1 MNRCFSYNTLMKP
14 LRRVYVYKL
23 RPNRSQIAKLQQT
36 LETCRHLYNDAL
48 SERKETW
55 QGEQKSVGYAAQCA
69 ALTQRRKSSGYLQAV
84 NSQVLQNT
92 LRRVDRSF
100 ENFFR
105 RCMKDSAQK
114 PGYPRFK
121 GRGWYDSFCYP
132 QYGNGAR
139 FKDGRLALS
148 KIGHIKVFKDRS
160 LEGKP
165 KTATIIRKADG
176 WYVSVVCEVEAEPL
190 PKTGKS
196 VGIDV
201 GITHFATLSTGETVA
216 NPRYYRRAER
226 RLRKAH
232 RRVSRRKKGS
242 KRREKAKALLG
253 KAHQKVARSRRDHA
267 YKTAKSLV
275 ERYDRIAVED
285 LNVSGMLK
293 NRHLAKAISD
303 CGWTQFVQILSDKAE
318 SAGRELVKVNPR
330 NTSQKCS
337 GCGELV
343 RKSLAK
349 RWHSC
354 PWCGCE
360 LDRDHNAAIN
370 IQVLGGGTAFGERR
384 ALASASS
391 REPHVLDSRG
401 SVSTLQGTW
410 TPR

>member
-1 MNRCFSYNTLMKP
+1 MKP
-14 LRRVYVYKL
+14 LRRAYIYKL
-23 RPNRSQIAKLQQT
+23 RPYRSQLARLEET
-36 LETCRHLYNDAL
+36 LETCRRLYNDAL
-48 SERKETW
+48 AERKEAW
-55 QGEQKSVGYAAQCA
+55 EDGQRSVSFADQCA
-69 ALTQRRKSSGYLQAV
+69 ALAQRRKSSGYLQAV
-84 NSQVLQNT
+84 HAQVLQNT

-100 ENFFR
+100 QNFFR
-105 RCMKDSAQK
+105 CCKSGEK

-132 QYGNGAR
+132 QYGNGAK

-148 KIGHIKVFKDRS
+148 KVGHFKVFRDRS

-165 KTATIIRKADG
+165 KTATVSRKADG
-176 WYVSVVCEVEAEPL
+176 WYVSVVCEVEPDPL
-190 PKTGKS
+190 PNTGES

-201 GITHFATLSTGETVA
+201 GIRHFATLSTGETID
-216 NPRYYRRAER
+216 NPRCYKRAER
-226 RLRKAH
+226 RLAKAQ

-242 KRREKAKALLG
+242 KRRVKAKALLG

-267 YKTAKSLV
+267 RKTAKNLV

-285 LNVSGMLK
+285 LNVSGMVK

-303 CGWTQFVQILSDKAE
+303 SGWTQFVRILSDKAA
-318 SAGRELVKVNPR
+318 SAGREVVKVNPR

-343 RKSLAK
+343 RKSLAV

-354 PWCGCE
+354 PHCRCE

-370 IQVLGGGTAFGERR
+370 IQALGGGTAFVEPMPLG
-384 ALASASS
+384 AAMK
-391 REPHVLDSRG
+391 REPHVL
-401 SVSTLQGTW
+401 
-410 TPR
+410 